1 MGVPKAM
8 LADKGY
14 DSDDVRSA
22 LLMHG
27 ILPVI
32 PPMANR
38 KEPIILR
45 LPALPRS

>member
-1 MGVPKAM
+1 MLLNLPIAQPKMM

-14 DSDDVRSA
+14 DGDEVRSS

-32 PPMANR
+32 PPKANR
-38 KEPIILR
+38 R
-45 LPALPRS
+45 